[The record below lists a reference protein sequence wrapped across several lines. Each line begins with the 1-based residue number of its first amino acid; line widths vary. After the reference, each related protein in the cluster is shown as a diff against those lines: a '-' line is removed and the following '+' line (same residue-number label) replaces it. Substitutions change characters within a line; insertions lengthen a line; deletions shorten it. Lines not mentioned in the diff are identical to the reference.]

1 MNPKAPHRH
10 SSSCHG
16 DPLYYSSPTPTPTT
30 APPNRTTPAPLT
42 TGRLQ
47 APVQEGGEE
56 ASLSWEVVAG
66 AARMG
71 RGKIEIKR
79 IENSTNRQVTFSK
92 RRNGI
97 LKKAREISVLCD
109 AEVGVVI
116 FSSAGKLYDFCSP
129 KTSLSKILEKYQTN
143 SGKILWDE
151 KHKSLSAEIDRI
163 KKENDTMQIELR
175 HLKGEDL
182 NSLQPKE
189 LIMIEE
195 ALDNGL
201 TNLNE
206 KLMEHWEL
214 RVRNNKML
222 EDENKL
228 LAFKLHQQDIALSGS
243 MRDLELGYHPDRDF
257 AAQMPIT
264 FRVQPSHP
272 NLQENN

>member
-1 MNPKAPHRH
+1 
-10 SSSCHG
+10 
-16 DPLYYSSPTPTPTT
+16 
-30 APPNRTTPAPLT
+30 
-42 TGRLQ
+42 
-47 APVQEGGEE
+47 
-56 ASLSWEVVAG
+56 
-66 AARMG
+66 MG

-151 KHKSLSAEIDRI
+151 KHKSLSAEIERV

-182 NSLQPKE
+182 NSLQPKD

-206 KLMEHWEL
+206 KLMEHWESHL
-214 RVRNNKML
+214 RNNKML
-222 EDENKL
+222 EDEHRL
-228 LAFKLHQQDIALSGS
+228 LNFKLYFQHQQDIALSGG
-243 MRDLELGYHPDRDF
+243 MRDLELGYQPDRDF

>member
-1 MNPKAPHRH
+1 MAIPFTP
-10 SSSCHG
+10 
-16 DPLYYSSPTPTPTT
+16 PLPPTTTT
-30 APPNRTTPAPLT
+30 APNYTTPAPPPNE
-42 TGRLQ
+42 RLQ
-47 APVQEGGEE
+47 ALAQEGEKRQAFLGKLLEE
-56 ASLSWEVVAG
+56 G
-66 AARMG
+66 RGRRMG

-97 LKKAREISVLCD
+97 LKKAQEISVLCD

-116 FSSAGKLYDFCSP
+116 FSSAGKLYDYCSP

-182 NSLQPKE
+182 NSLQPKD

-206 KLMEHWEL
+206 KLMEHWER
-214 RVRNNKML
+214 RVTNNKMM
-222 EDENKL
+222 EDENKS

-243 MRDLELGYHPDRDF
+243 MKDLELGYHPDRDL
-257 AAQMPIT
+257 AAHMPIT
-264 FRVQPSHP
+264 FRVQPNHP
-272 NLQENN
+272 NLQDNNYG

>member
-1 MNPKAPHRH
+1 
-10 SSSCHG
+10 
-16 DPLYYSSPTPTPTT
+16 
-30 APPNRTTPAPLT
+30 
-42 TGRLQ
+42 
-47 APVQEGGEE
+47 
-56 ASLSWEVVAG
+56 
-66 AARMG
+66 MG

-79 IENSTNRQVTFSK
+79 IENPANRQVTFSK
-92 RRNGI
+92 RRHGI
-97 LKKAREISVLCD
+97 LKKAKEISVLCD

-116 FSSAGKLYDFCSP
+116 FSSAGKLYEFCSS
-129 KTSLSKILEKYQTN
+129 KTSLSRILEKYQIN

-163 KKENDTMQIELR
+163 KKENDNMQIELR

-201 TNLNE
+201 TNVHE
-206 KLMEHWEL
+206 KQMEHWDRL
-214 RVRNNKML
+214 IKSGKML

-228 LAFKLHQQDIALSGS
+228 LAFKLHDIALSGS
-243 MRDLELGYHPDRDF
+243 LRDLELGYHTERDF

>member
-1 MNPKAPHRH
+1 
-10 SSSCHG
+10 
-16 DPLYYSSPTPTPTT
+16 
-30 APPNRTTPAPLT
+30 
-42 TGRLQ
+42 
-47 APVQEGGEE
+47 
-56 ASLSWEVVAG
+56 
-66 AARMG
+66 MG

-109 AEVGVVI
+109 AEVGVVV

-129 KTSLSKILEKYQTN
+129 KTS
-143 SGKILWDE
+143 
-151 KHKSLSAEIDRI
+151 
-163 KKENDTMQIELR
+163 

-214 RVRNNKML
+214 HVRNNKML